1 MVDLKRTIP
10 LSQSQQVAPLWP
22 PFNTTIHRI
31 IRYGGNN
38 AFTDTSTQTNSQTD
52 HPGVYVTSISING
65 RDGKFLNFFELDV
78 TATFIEEYIE
88 ASELFSRCGKA
99 KFTAA
104 EKEKMAQSTR
114 VDTAYGVLLVKN
126 KTRFIDSAS
135 SVDELREIANG
146 LHRRMITPSLG
157 QNRAHEYQI
166 QSPQYIGCSTRLS
179 RRLKDYDVATG
190 LKSVNKPLAFLLHV
204 LKALGHRPVL
214 TRRVVAK
221 DGLNVTDGGG
231 KPGIKS
237 SRLSD
242 TKDSVWAQTD
252 VLRTNL
258 DLSMTDVDLRKECI
272 KNVAEIDKLRV
283 DSEPLAREIH
293 RMNARIDEEVELQ
306 KITALLLP
314 KRQA

>member
-1 MVDLKRTIP
+1 MV
-10 LSQSQQVAPLWP
+10 VVMM
-22 PFNTTIHRI
+22 
-31 IRYGGNN
+31 
-38 AFTDTSTQTNSQTD
+38 TD
-52 HPGVYVTSISING
+52 HPGVYVISISING
-65 RDGKFLNFFELDV
+65 RDGKFLNFFELNV

-114 VDTAYGVLLVKN
+114 VDTAYGVLLVKS

-204 LKALGHRPVL
+204 LEALGHRPPAERL
-214 TRRVVAK
+214 FIALARSYLWQ

-242 TKDSVWAQTD
+242 AKDSVWAQTD

-283 DSEPLAREIH
+283 DSESLAREIH
-293 RMNARIDEEVELQ
+293 CMNARIDEEVETSKDHGFTSSYASSLS
-306 KITALLLP
+306 KHS
-314 KRQA
+314 

>member
-1 MVDLKRTIP
+1 MHALTVLFASLPLLAGLASAQGIP
-10 LSQSQQVAPLWP
+10 A
-22 PFNTTIHRI
+22 
-31 IRYGGNN
+31 GGICCTGEIQDPSKSCSGK
-38 AFTDTSTQTNSQTD
+38 AFCCDDTSTQTNSQTD
-52 HPGVYVTSISING
+52 HPGVYVISISING
-65 RDGKFLNFFELDV
+65 RDGKFLNFFELNV

-114 VDTAYGVLLVKN
+114 VDTAYGVLLVKS

-204 LKALGHRPVL
+204 LEALGHRPVL

-221 DGLNVTDGGG
+221 V
-231 KPGIKS
+231 
-237 SRLSD
+237 
-242 TKDSVWAQTD
+242 
-252 VLRTNL
+252 
-258 DLSMTDVDLRKECI
+258 
-272 KNVAEIDKLRV
+272 
-283 DSEPLAREIH
+283 
-293 RMNARIDEEVELQ
+293 
-306 KITALLLP
+306 
-314 KRQA
+314 